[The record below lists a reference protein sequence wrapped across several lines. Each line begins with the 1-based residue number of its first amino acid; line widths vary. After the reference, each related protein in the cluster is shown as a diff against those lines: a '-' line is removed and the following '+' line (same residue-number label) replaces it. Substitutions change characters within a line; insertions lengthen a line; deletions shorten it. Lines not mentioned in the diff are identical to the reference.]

1 METPV
6 RTHASDRS
14 RSAERHGPRSAQPGS
29 SIRQLATPTGARK
42 PRIWSAK
49 AQGSLA
55 WELESVK
62 DELYYQHQC
71 AEASSRRVREL
82 ERDRSQL
89 TFDYQGRVKEL
100 DEEITESNKFLIET
114 RNEIQEKDR
123 QLQQK
128 LDEEGLLNKE
138 KDHLKSVLAQ
148 EKAAIAR
155 VKEEYAIKEMELA
168 RIVVEQEKEYN
179 TLYAALNDE
188 KEIATNLKRQLVEH
202 QKELLIIKD
211 NKRNPPL
218 SREQHVIHGQPPKPF
233 RITSDADNVDENRLQ
248 EAKYSDVILFRLNV
262 SDFKDKVEDPMTFV
276 EQFTAVQMYLES
288 EVMELRKIF
297 RYYCFLNAV
306 GANNPFSLNGRQFE
320 VLTKDCRV
328 ILEVPKLLEI
338 LHRVQPQIG
347 VQDMRYTLQ
356 PSENEKKKQLDA
368 VQLDF
373 DNFLEVLVRIAFL
386 LYSKEVLESQFTADP
401 RQARTAQ
408 PQAPVN
414 KRAARAGVAG
424 RAESG
429 QSGGLCGSQPD
440 AAPSK
445 QMALQS
451 AAGKPREQKQ
461 SGAAARTDKGGK
473 RMPPKLGDGKDSQ
486 QAKVSSVPPGGMDIS
501 SSFFPSTSP
510 DDMQLP
516 ASLKRLLR
524 DAIFPRA
531 HRMVPDKFQESF
543 STEAVQAA
551 LHSFRHVTRG
561 HFFNA
566 VDGNQPEMSCPQWLV
581 WCKSMTLIDE
591 IYTVAEAALTFV
603 TVSDRTFLQS
613 LRMEATAASYADHG
627 EFPASG
633 MRKQAGIG
641 LDGFEECISRL
652 ANVRFE
658 AKAKRMELLEKKMV
672 TKRGLAEVL
681 LEFAIEHLEEEETC

>member
-1 METPV
+1 
-6 RTHASDRS
+6 
-14 RSAERHGPRSAQPGS
+14 
-29 SIRQLATPTGARK
+29 
-42 PRIWSAK
+42 
-49 AQGSLA
+49 
-55 WELESVK
+55 
-62 DELYYQHQC
+62 
-71 AEASSRRVREL
+71 
-82 ERDRSQL
+82 
-89 TFDYQGRVKEL
+89 
-100 DEEITESNKFLIET
+100 
-114 RNEIQEKDR
+114 
-123 QLQQK
+123 
-128 LDEEGLLNKE
+128 
-138 KDHLKSVLAQ
+138 
-148 EKAAIAR
+148 
-155 VKEEYAIKEMELA
+155 MELA

-179 TLYAALNDE
+179 TLYAALNEE

-202 QKELLIIKD
+202 QKELKIIQD

-218 SREQHVIHGQPPKPF
+218 SREQHVIQGQPPKPF
-233 RITSDADNVDENRLQ
+233 RITSDADNVDEVRLQ
-248 EAKYSDVILFRLNV
+248 EAKYSDVILFRLNL

-276 EQFTAVQMYLES
+276 DQFTAVQMYLES
-288 EVMELRKIF
+288 EAMELRKIF

-338 LHRVQPQIG
+338 LHRVQPQSG
-347 VQDMRYTLQ
+347 AQDMRYTLQ
-356 PSENEKKKQLDA
+356 PSENEKKKLLDA

-401 RQARTAQ
+401 RI
-408 PQAPVN
+408 AP
-414 KRAARAGVAG
+414 
-424 RAESG
+424 
-429 QSGGLCGSQPD
+429 
-440 AAPSK
+440 
-445 QMALQS
+445 QS
-451 AAGKPREQKQ
+451 AAGMPHERKQ
-461 SGAAARTDKGGK
+461 NSTTAKTDKGGK
-473 RMPPKLGDGKDSQ
+473 RLSPKLGDGKDSQ
-486 QAKVSSVPPGGMDIS
+486 QAKVSSVPRGGMDIS
-501 SSFFPSTSP
+501 SSLSPSTSP

-591 IYTVAEAALTFV
+591 TYTVAEAALTFV

-633 MRKQAGIG
+633 MRKQPAIG

-658 AKAKRMELLEKKMV
+658 AKAKRMEQLEKKMV
-672 TKRGLAEVL
+672 AKRGLAEVL
-681 LEFAIEHLEEEETC
+681 LEFAIEYLEEEEAC